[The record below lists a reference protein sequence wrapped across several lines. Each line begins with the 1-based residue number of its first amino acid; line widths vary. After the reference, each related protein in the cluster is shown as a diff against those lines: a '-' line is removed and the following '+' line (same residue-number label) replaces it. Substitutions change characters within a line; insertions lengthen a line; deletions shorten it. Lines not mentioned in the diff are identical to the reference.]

1 MDFKQ
6 EALDFH
12 RFPTAGKI
20 SVEPS
25 KSLNTQKDLALAYS
39 PGVAFACQ
47 EIQADPNQADELTA
61 RANLVA
67 VISNGTAVLGL
78 GNIGALASKPV
89 MEGKGVLFKKFAGV
103 NVFDLEINELNPEK
117 LVEII
122 ASLEPS
128 FGGINLEDI
137 KAPECFYIENELKKR
152 MNIPV
157 FHDDQHGTAIVA
169 TSALKNALFLQ
180 NKRFEDIKLVVSGA
194 GAAGMACLDLF
205 VQLGVKKENIIVC
218 DSKGVIYEGR
228 AGVLDGRK
236 ADYVANTAARTLS
249 EALLGADVFLGVSQP
264 NLLTAEMIKSMA
276 DKPLIM
282 ALANPIP
289 EVMPAEV
296 SAVRNDAIV
305 ATGRSD
311 FPNQVNNVL
320 CFPYLFR
327 GALDVGATTINEA
340 MKLAAVEAL
349 AELARL
355 PVPDS
360 VKSAYNGIEL
370 HFGADYIIPKPF
382 DPRLIVAIPLAVA
395 KKAVETGVAR
405 RPISDWDAYQ
415 KKLEHLL

>member
-1 MDFKQ
+1 
-6 EALDFH
+6 
-12 RFPTAGKI
+12 
-20 SVEPS
+20 
-25 KSLNTQKDLALAYS
+25 
-39 PGVAFACQ
+39 
-47 EIQADPNQADELTA
+47 
-61 RANLVA
+61 
-67 VISNGTAVLGL
+67 
-78 GNIGALASKPV
+78 
-89 MEGKGVLFKKFAGV
+89 
-103 NVFDLEINELNPEK
+103 
-117 LVEII
+117 
-122 ASLEPS
+122 
-128 FGGINLEDI
+128 
-137 KAPECFYIENELKKR
+137 
-152 MNIPV
+152 
-157 FHDDQHGTAIVA
+157 
-169 TSALKNALFLQ
+169 
-180 NKRFEDIKLVVSGA
+180 
-194 GAAGMACLDLF
+194 
-205 VQLGVKKENIIVC
+205 
-218 DSKGVIYEGR
+218 
-228 AGVLDGRK
+228 
-236 ADYVANTAARTLS
+236 
-249 EALLGADVFLGVSQP
+249 
-264 NLLTAEMIKSMA
+264 MA

-360 VKSAYNGIEL
+360 VKSAYNGVEL
-370 HFGADYIIPKPF
+370 RFGADYIIPKPF